1 MVTTDHSYEG
11 DSFPTLQQR
20 YKVLEK
26 GIQALL
32 DAGFYP
38 RQIKEMAKVLYK
50 EKEKEQGKGDEK

>member
-38 RQIKEMAKVLYK
+38 RQIKEMAKLLY
-50 EKEKEQGKGDEK
+50 KEQGKGDEK